1 MKIRTVIKII
11 SLIIY
16 CILLFNYPL
25 TTVIIGIIIIWLYN
39 WITDPSTTHESD
51 KYIEGYFKKD
61 GTYVESHWRRKK

>member
-25 TTVIIGIIIIWLYN
+25 TTVIIGIIIVWLYN
-39 WITDPSTTHESD
+39 WIMAPSTTHESD